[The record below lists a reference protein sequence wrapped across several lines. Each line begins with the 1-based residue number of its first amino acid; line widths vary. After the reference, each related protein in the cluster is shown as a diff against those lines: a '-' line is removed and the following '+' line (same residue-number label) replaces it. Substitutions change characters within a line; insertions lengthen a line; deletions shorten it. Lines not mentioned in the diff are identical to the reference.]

1 MQDCLLVD
9 STKALVVDLYAVQWA
24 VPSRKQKHKPKQTTK
39 QTKHPQPQ
47 PNHTKQNKAQRSGI
61 ATSYE
66 SNMHDDILCVIMSM
80 ATEKE
85 AKPRKH
91 RTTQRGQARGW

>member
-1 MQDCLLVD
+1 M
-9 STKALVVDLYAVQWA
+9 SIATKELVVDLYAVQCA
-24 VPSRKQKHKPKQTTK
+24 VPARKNTNQKQKQTSKQKT
-39 QTKHPQPQ
+39 H
-47 PNHTKQNKAQRSGI
+47 NHNQNKQKIQRSGI

-66 SNMHDDILCVIMSM
+66 NNMHDDILCVIRSM

-91 RTTQRGQARGW
+91 RTTQRGQARG